1 MTGVRKVAAASAV
14 GNSIELY
21 DFLLYG
27 TASALVFD
35 KIFFPQFDSRVGV
48 LLAFATFGAGFLARP
63 LGGAVIGHLGDRI
76 GRRAMLVV
84 TLSVT
89 GVSTATIGLL
99 PTYAQVGILA
109 PVLLVL
115 LRVVQGFFMGGEQSG
130 ASLMAVE
137 HAPPGRWG
145 WYGSW
150 VFIGSPV
157 GLVLANLA
165 MYLSSRATGERD
177 FLSWGWRLPFLFSV
191 VLVGIGLYIRLR
203 VAESP
208 RFARAGKARL
218 PIAEVLRD
226 RWRVVLLG
234 AGVNLGFTIF
244 IYVLSVFMIG
254 YGRTE
259 LAIPADGLLVAITAG
274 AVAQVVAVPA
284 FGLLS
289 DRVGRFPVM
298 FGGAIFQTAFAF
310 PLFWLTDSGWF
321 TFALVLGFVGSA
333 ALFGPSAAYFAELFR
348 TRVRYSGV
356 ALSFQL
362 GAVLGG
368 GLAPLLAQSL
378 LRTGT
383 WAIALYLIAGAVLSG
398 VCLLAIGSA
407 HEAEPAG
414 GESDGQPLA
423 PAQA

>member
-1 MTGVRKVAAASAV
+1 MTGVRKAAVASAV
-14 GNSIELY
+14 GNTIELY

-35 KIFFPQFDSRVGV
+35 KIFFPRFDPLVGV

-63 LGGAVIGHLGDRI
+63 LGGAVIGHLGDRL
-76 GRRAMLVV
+76 GRRTMLVV

-89 GVSTATIGLL
+89 GVSTASIGLL
-99 PTYAQVGILA
+99 PTYAQVGVLA
-109 PVLLVL
+109 PVLLVS
-115 LRVVQGFFMGGEQSG
+115 LRVVQGFFMGGEQGG
-130 ASLMAVE
+130 AALMAVE
-137 HAPPGRWG
+137 HSPAGRWG

-165 MYLSSRATGERD
+165 MYASSRASGPD
-177 FLSWGWRLPFLFSV
+177 FLAWGWRVPFLFSL

-203 VAESP
+203 VSESP
-208 RFARAGKARL
+208 RFARAGKSRT
-218 PIAEVLRD
+218 PIAEVLRTG
-226 RWRVVLLG
+226 WRVVLLG

-254 YGRTE
+254 YGRTA
-259 LAIPADGLLVAITAG
+259 LRLSADDLLVATIAG
-274 AVAQVVAVPA
+274 AAAQVVAVPA
-284 FGLLS
+284 FGWLS
-289 DRVGRFPVM
+289 DRVGRLPVM
-298 FGGAIFQTAFAF
+298 FGGAVFQAAFAF
-310 PLFWLTDSGWF
+310 PLFWLTGSGWF
-321 TFALVLGFVGSA
+321 TFAMVLGFAGSA

-348 TRVRYSGV
+348 TRVRYTGV

-368 GLAPLLAQSL
+368 GLAPLVAQSL

-383 WAIALYLIAGAVLSG
+383 WAIALYLIAGAALSCG
-398 VCLLAIGSA
+398 CLLVIGSA

-414 GESDGQPLA
+414 GETDGQPLA
-423 PAQA
+423 PAEA

>member
-1 MTGVRKVAAASAV
+1 MTGVRKVAVASAV
-14 GNSIELY
+14 GNTIELY

-48 LLAFATFGAGFLARP
+48 LLAFATFGAGFFARP
-63 LGGAVIGHLGDRI
+63 LGGAVIGHFGDRI
-76 GRRAMLVV
+76 GRRTMLVI

-89 GVSTATIGLL
+89 GISTALIGLL

-109 PVLLVL
+109 PLLLVL
-115 LRVVQGFFMGGEQSG
+115 LRIVQGFFMGGEQGG

-150 VFIGSPV
+150 VFIGSPF

-165 MYLSSRATGERD
+165 MYLSSRASGPD
-177 FLSWGWRLPFLFSV
+177 FLSWGWRLPFLFSI

-203 VAESP
+203 VSESP
-208 RFARAGKARL
+208 RFTRAEKSRA
-218 PIAEVLRD
+218 PIAEVLRT
-226 RWRVVLLG
+226 RWRIVLLG

-254 YGRTE
+254 YGRTA
-259 LAIPADGLLVAITAG
+259 LKISADDLLVATVVGSIG
-274 AVAQVVAVPA
+274 QVIAVPA
-284 FGLLS
+284 FAWLS
-289 DRVGRFPVM
+289 DRVGRLPVM
-298 FGGAIFQTAFAF
+298 FGGAIFQAGFAF
-310 PLFWLTDSGWF
+310 PMFWLTDAGWF
-321 TFALVLGFVGSA
+321 TFAMVLGFVGSA

-368 GLAPLLAQSL
+368 GLAPLVAQSL

-383 WAIALYLIAGAVLSG
+383 RAISVYLLAGAVLSA
-398 VCLLAIGSA
+398 VCLLVIGSA

-414 GESDGQPLA
+414 GESDAQPLT
-423 PAQA
+423 PAEA

>member
-1 MTGVRKVAAASAV
+1 VASAT
-14 GNSIELY
+14 GNTIELY

-84 TLSVT
+84 TLSAT
-89 GVSTATIGLL
+89 GLSTAAIGVL

-109 PVLLVL
+109 PLLLVL
-115 LRVVQGFFMGGEQSG
+115 LRIVQGFFIGGEQGG

-165 MYLSSRATGERD
+165 MFVSSRASGPG
-177 FLSWGWRLPFLFSV
+177 FLNWGWRLPFLFSL

-208 RFARAGKARL
+208 RFTRAEKSRTPL
-218 PIAEVLRD
+218 AEVVRT
-226 RWRVVLLG
+226 RWRVLLLG
-234 AGVNLGFTIF
+234 AGVNLGFQIF
-244 IYVLSVFMIG
+244 IFVLSVFTIN
-254 YGRTE
+254 YGRTA
-259 LAIPADGLLVAITAG
+259 LHLPPDDLL
-274 AVAQVVAVPA
+274 VAQVVGGLAQVVSVPVFA
-284 FGLLS
+284 WLS
-289 DRVGRFPVM
+289 DRVGRLPVM
-298 FGGAIFQTAFAF
+298 FGGAVFQAAFAF
-310 PLFWLTDSGWF
+310 PLFWLMDAHWF
-321 TFALVLGFVGSA
+321 TAAMVLGFLGSG
-333 ALFGPSAAYFAELFR
+333 ALFGPMAAYFAELFR
-348 TRVRYSGV
+348 TSVRYSGV
-356 ALSFQL
+356 AVSYQI

-368 GLAPLLAQSL
+368 GLAPFVATSL
-378 LRTGT
+378 LSYGT
-383 WAIALYLIAGAVLSG
+383 WAVAVYLIAGAVLSG

-407 HEAEPAG
+407 HQAEPAG
-414 GESDGQPLA
+414 GEPDAQPLT
-423 PAQA
+423 PAEA

>member
-1 MTGVRKVAAASAV
+1 MTGVRKVAFASAV
-14 GNSIELY
+14 GNTIELY

-35 KIFFPQFDSRVGV
+35 KIFFPQFDSRVAV

-76 GRRAMLVV
+76 GRRAMLVL

-89 GVSTATIGLL
+89 GLSTALIGLL

-109 PVLLVL
+109 PLLLVL
-115 LRVVQGFFMGGEQSG
+115 LRIVQGFFMGGEQGG

-150 VFIGSPV
+150 VFIGSPAGV
-157 GLVLANLA
+157 VLANLA
-165 MYLSSRATGERD
+165 MYVSSKASGPE

-203 VAESP
+203 VSESP
-208 RFARAGKARL
+208 RFERAEKSRL
-218 PIAEVLRD
+218 PIAEVLRT

-244 IYVLSVFMIG
+244 IYVLSVFMIN
-254 YGRTE
+254 YGRGLKIT
-259 LAIPADGLLVAITAG
+259 ADDLLVATVIG
-274 AVAQVVAVPA
+274 SFAQVIAVPLFA
-284 FGLLS
+284 LLS
-289 DRVGRFPVM
+289 DRIGRLPVM
-298 FGGAIFQTAFAF
+298 LGGAIFQAAFAF
-310 PLFWLTDSGWF
+310 PLFWLADSGWF
-321 TFALVLGFVGSA
+321 TLAMVLGFIGSA

-368 GLAPLLAQSL
+368 GLAPLVAQSL

-383 WAIALYLIAGAVLSG
+383 WAIAVYLIAGAVLSA
-398 VCLLAIGSA
+398 VCLLVIGSA

-414 GESDGQPLA
+414 GESDAQPLT
-423 PAQA
+423 PAEA